1 MLKKEENAMSKVQ
14 LEEFYKK
21 IAGDT
26 RLKEKVMAIKGNA
39 GEVYEKVT
47 AIAREEGFEV
57 EKNDFVEA
65 FNETADLEKVPPLEL
80 GDSNCGG
87 DPGCTRA
94 CTEVCGSFM
103 GHYVGKQ

>member
-1 MLKKEENAMSKVQ
+1 MSKVQ

-21 IAGDT
+21 VAEDAGL
-26 RLKEKVMAIKGNA
+26 REKVMAIKGDA
-39 GEVYEKVT
+39 GEVYKKVT
-47 AIAREEGFEV
+47 AIARAEGFEV

-65 FNETADLEKVPPLEL
+65 FNENADLEKVPPLEI

-87 DPGCTRA
+87 NPDCTRV
-94 CTEVCGSFM
+94 CGEVCGTFM